1 MLCKNYNLKPDEL
14 GKIPQ
19 RVYNELLDN
28 VGAILG
34 YENTGKIDEPKT
46 KENKDKEHLEW
57 MKEQGIFKSVKD
69 G

>member
-1 MLCKNYNLKPDEL
+1 MKPDEL

-19 RVYNELLDN
+19 RVYDDLLDN

-34 YENTGKIDEPKT
+34 YENTGKVNEPKT

-57 MKEQGIFKSVKD
+57 FREQKLLKDKD